1 MVSRPARPAIGDAR
15 QYRARQRGFR
25 VGDHNQIPHR
35 QASRRRGDRR
45 GSYSRARRTGFVPL
59 PVSFVHGQAAAAL
72 SGPLEDP
79 FDRTLIAQ
87 AMLDRMAVVS
97 NEHDFAAYGAR
108 RCGSA
113 AIAYPSH
120 TLLGIGN
127 EANASSP
134 SGWSGSTPAM
144 RSSIIHC
151 RTCWPDMP
159 GRALQILVQQLR
171 AVVCLHGFATG
182 FFPLAVPPRR
192 PDAGVLRCH
201 MLQCRPCAA
210 SASGGGAVRL
220 S

>member
-1 MVSRPARPAIGDAR
+1 LNLLLDTHAFLWWIAGSLMLSRPARPAIGDAGNTVLVS
-15 QYRARQRGFR
+15 AVSAWEITTKFR
-25 VGDHNQIPHR
+25 IGKLPGVAAIAEDLIAVLDAQ
-35 QASRRRGDRR
+35 
-45 GSYSRARRTGFVPL
+45 GFVPL
-59 PVSFVHGQAAAAL
+59 PVSFVHGQAAGAL
-72 SGPLEDP
+72 SGPLKDP
-79 FDRTLIAQ
+79 FDRTLIPQ

-151 RTCWPDMP
+151 RTCWPTC
-159 GRALQILVQQLR
+159 Q
-171 AVVCLHGFATG
+171 VVRSRYSCSSCG
-182 FFPLAVPPRR
+182 P
-192 PDAGVLRCH
+192 
-201 MLQCRPCAA
+201 
-210 SASGGGAVRL
+210 
-220 S
+220 